1 MKKVFRNLA
10 LSAAIFAAGV
20 SVVGCGDKPSEPQIS
35 TTETTTETTTAT
47 TDIPTTTETTTE
59 IPTSTTFVPKDCYD
73 DITKTL
79 KLTKSYNSSSAFFVD
94 GIEEVRLVT
103 ATDGDTAGFV
113 GKNSG
118 EGVTIR
124 FYDVDTPESTG
135 SVEKWGKSAS
145 LFTKGK
151 LENAAALLLE
161 GSQTPPVVDSYGSRY
176 LAYVWYKETADSEW
190 KNLNLE
196 IVENGF
202 SAAKTL
208 PSDPYESYFEAAQ
221 TFAKRV
227 PLHIWSDD
235 ADPYFSEDAS
245 NVTVKELSDNFS
257 EYYDAENEIGQKVR
271 FDGYVSNVSVSSSQA
286 YTYKV
291 SAVEDGKVY
300 TIDVYAGY
308 NSTGIPDFFKIGN
321 LYQITGTVQ
330 KHSGRFQVSGLTYVP
345 LQEGGDYLT
354 RLVRCYYMQF
364 NSSVAFKNTIDK
376 KALYRD
382 AVVTAAKVENGQ
394 LVITA
399 KAVNTEL
406 YEKDNSTAAEEFTF
420 YCEVEDG
427 FNATALVNKVFS
439 VNGYQ
444 EEGKDSNKIFVLHYS
459 DFNFK

>member
-10 LSAAIFAAGV
+10 LSAALLAAGV
-20 SVVGCGDKPSEPQIS
+20 SIVGCGDKPSEPQIS
-35 TTETTTETTTAT
+35 TTET
-47 TDIPTTTETTTE
+47 PTTTETTTITTTE
-59 IPTSTTFVPKDCYD
+59 IPTSTTIETTTDIPTTTTFVPKDCYD

-79 KLTKSYNSSSAFFVD
+79 KLTKSYNSSSAFLED

-196 IVENGF
+196 IVENGY

-227 PLHIWSDD
+227 PLHIWSDEK
-235 ADPYFSEDAS
+235 DPYFSEDAS
-245 NVTVKELSDNFS
+245 NVTVKELNQHFSD
-257 EYYDAENEIGQKVR
+257 YYDAENEIGQKVR

-291 SAVEDGKVY
+291 SAVEDDQVY

-308 NSTGIPDFFKIGN
+308 NSTGIPDFFKVGN

-330 KHSGRFQVSGLTYVP
+330 
-345 LQEGGDYLT
+345 
-354 RLVRCYYMQF
+354 
-364 NSSVAFKNTIDK
+364 
-376 KALYRD
+376 
-382 AVVTAAKVENGQ
+382 
-394 LVITA
+394 
-399 KAVNTEL
+399 
-406 YEKDNSTAAEEFTF
+406 
-420 YCEVEDG
+420 
-427 FNATALVNKVFS
+427 
-439 VNGYQ
+439 
-444 EEGKDSNKIFVLHYS
+444 
-459 DFNFK
+459 

>member
-1 MKKVFRNLA
+1 MKKIIRNLA
-10 LSAAIFAAGV
+10 LSAAIIAAGV
-20 SVVGCGDKPSEPQIS
+20 SVVGCGDTKPSNTDQIS
-35 TTETTTETTTAT
+35 TTDSENDINTTTETTTV
-47 TDIPTTTETTTE
+47 IPTTTF
-59 IPTSTTFVPKDCYD
+59 IVKDFYD

-79 KLTKSYNSSSAFFVD
+79 KLKSYNSSSKFFVD

-118 EGVTIR
+118 DSVTVR

-135 SVEKWGKSAS
+135 FVEKWGKSAS
-145 LFTKGK
+145 LFTKDK
-151 LENAAALLLE
+151 LESAAAILLE
-161 GSQTPPVVDSYGSRY
+161 GSETPPVVDSYGSRY

-196 IVENGF
+196 IVENGY
-202 SAAKTL
+202 SASKAL
-208 PSDPYESYFEAAQ
+208 PADPYSSYFDEAQA
-221 TFAKRV
+221 FAKRV

-245 NVTVKELSDNFS
+245 NVTVKELNQNFS
-257 EYYDAENEIGQKVR
+257 SYYDSENEVGQKVR
-271 FDGYVSNVSVSSSQA
+271 FDGYVSNVSVSSTQA

-291 SAVEDGKVY
+291 SAVEDDQIY

-321 LYQITGTVQ
+321 LYTITGTVQ
-330 KHSGRFQVSGLTYVP
+330 KHNGKFQVSGLTYVP
-345 LQEGGDYLT
+345 LEEGGDYLT

-364 NSSVAFKNTIDK
+364 NSSVAYKSTIDK
-376 KALYRD
+376 KALYKD
-382 AVVTAAKVENGQ
+382 AIVTAAKVEDGQ
-394 LVITA
+394 LIITA

-406 YEKDNSTAAEEFTF
+406 YDKNDTTAAEEFIF
-420 YCEVEDG
+420 YCEVEAG
-427 FNATALVNKVFS
+427 FTASTLVGKAFS

-444 EEGKDSNKIFVLHYS
+444 EEGNGSKQILVLHYS

>member
-35 TTETTTETTTAT
+35 TTETTTETTTT

-420 YCEVEDG
+420 YCEVEAG